1 MNMRRGTT
9 WRWMALFTLMAGLAA
24 CQRPP
29 DEQQVRQAIAAGAKA
44 AEAAD
49 AGGFGD
55 VVSDGF
61 DGNEGGFDR
70 RRLLGMLRLMRLR
83 GEHMT
88 VLMGP
93 VSVEPRGQRYVAT
106 FTVTLGS
113 GNSRLLPRRLG
124 VYHVTS
130 AWRLENGDWHC
141 YSAHW
146 KRRM

>member
-1 MNMRRGTT
+1 MNVRWGAT
-9 WRWMALFTLMAGLAA
+9 WRWMALFTLMVGLAA
-24 CQRPP
+24 CHRPP
-29 DEQQVRQAIAAGAKA
+29 DEQRVRQAIAAGAQA

-49 AGGFGD
+49 AGDFGD
-55 VVSDGF
+55 IIGNGF
-61 DGNEGGFDR
+61 DGNEGAFDR

-83 GEHMT
+83 GEHVT

-93 VSVEPRGQRYVAT
+93 VSMELRGQRYVAT

-113 GNSRLLPRRLG
+113 SNSRLLPRRLS

-130 AWRLENGDWHC
+130 AWRLEDGDWLC

-146 KRRM
+146 KRHL